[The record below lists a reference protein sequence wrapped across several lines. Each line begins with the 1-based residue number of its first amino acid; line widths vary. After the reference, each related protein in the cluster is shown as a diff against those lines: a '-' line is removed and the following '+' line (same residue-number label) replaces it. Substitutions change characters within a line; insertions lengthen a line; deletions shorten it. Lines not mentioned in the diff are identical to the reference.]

1 MVDVNQ
7 IKHVLNEEFLIA
19 GVTTIDA
26 HTGQVDVQGD
36 VKLITDCD
44 QMSVQF
50 GKVSGDFDCADSG
63 LTTLAGSPHQVLG
76 RFSCEYN
83 RLTSLAH
90 APHHVDG
97 VFSASYNHITHL
109 THMPAHVGA
118 SFWIYENP
126 LQSLN
131 GLDKPDQ
138 IHGELWCTYSDQL
151 PLLRTV
157 LVRSI
162 HLSDGDQHTPIIV
175 DKIIKK
181 YVGKGKAHMLNLAL
195 ELKQAGFEGN
205 AKW

>member
-1 MVDVNQ
+1 MVDVVK
-7 IKHVLNEEFLIA
+7 IKRSLKEDFLIT
-19 GVTTIDA
+19 GDVTIDA
-26 HTGQVDVQGD
+26 HTGRVDVQGD
-36 VKLITDCD
+36 IQLISDCD

-63 LTTLAGSPHQVLG
+63 LTTLAGSPQHVG
-76 RFSCEYN
+76 GKFSCEHN

-90 APHHVDG
+90 APHHVG
-97 VFSASYNHITHL
+97 GIFKASYNHITHL
-109 THMPAHVGA
+109 THMPTYVGA
-118 SFWIYENP
+118 SFWIYGNP
-126 LQSLN
+126 LESLV
-131 GLDKPDQ
+131 GLDKLDQ

-151 PLLRTV
+151 PLLRSV

-162 HLSDGDQHTPIIV
+162 HLSDGDQDTPILLN
-175 DKIIKK
+175 DIIRK